1 MRLVAVLLTL
11 CLLIA
16 PAWAVIEIAP
26 LSSAELEARY
36 RVLIAEMRCPK
47 CQNQNLADSDAPIAA
62 DLRGEIRRL
71 LEAGYDDREIAAH
84 LVERYGD
91 FVLYRPAVQ
100 KNTLV
105 LWFGPGVLAVIGLL
119 VLVMVVRRQ
128 RRSSG
133 LDSPPLAA
141 AEQQQLDAL
150 LKGDE
155 PETRE

>member
-1 MRLVAVLLTL
+1 MRLVTAILAL
-11 CLLIA
+11 CLLA
-16 PAWAVIEIAP
+16 LPAWAVIEIAP
-26 LSSAELEARY
+26 LSNAELEARY

-71 LEAGYDDREIAAH
+71 LEAGYDDREIATH

-105 LWFGPGVLAVIGLL
+105 LWFGPAVLALIGLL
-119 VLVMVVRRQ
+119 VLVLIVRRQ
-128 RRSSG
+128 RG
-133 LDSPPLAA
+133 GGTFDSQPLAA
-141 AEQQQLDAL
+141 AEQQKLDAM

>member
-1 MRLVAVLLTL
+1 MRLVAVLLAL